1 MTHCFPLLFFFLVVI
16 TALDSGGRSAF
27 VGSRG
32 EEGSSWRYQRTETG
46 LLSVT
51 PLMMVIV
58 L

>member
-1 MTHCFPLLFFFLVVI
+1 MTHCFPLLFFPLVVI

-27 VGSRG
+27 VGSRR

-46 LLSVT
+46 LLSIT
-51 PLMMVIV
+51 PLMVIV